1 MNKKLELKT
10 KNQIMLKVLIR
21 EREKILEQLCGDEIS
36 EAIVHRKVIVSTIN
50 KKQEEFLVQ
59 LKKNIKE
66 FEIAIE
72 IIDAKLKE
80 LTK

>member
-21 EREKILEQLCGDEIS
+21 EREKILEELCGEEIN
-36 EAIVHRKVIVSTIN
+36 EAIVHRKVILSIGN
-50 KKQEEFLVQ
+50 KGQEEFLVQ
-59 LKKNIKE
+59 VKKNIDAFKLG
-66 FEIAIE
+66 IE